1 MRKPC
6 LKLGC
11 AEAGGDDSARRISQ
25 ADRVGAGRSVPIVGA
40 EAAAVINDSD
50 EPPGIGSA
58 SAHGGTAGIGILHA
72 ALETIPQKTACR
84 ARRLAAAS
92 IVGRCV
98 SRGVGI

>member
-1 MRKPC
+1 MRKAR

-25 ADRVGAGRSVPIVGA
+25 ADRVGAGRGIPIVRA
-40 EAAAVINDSD
+40 ETAAVINDSD
-50 EPPGIGSA
+50 ETPGIGSG
-58 SAHGGTAGIGILHA
+58 SAGGGAGGIGILHA
-72 ALETIPQKTACR
+72 ALEAIPQKTACR